1 MANRFLNNISIND
14 EYTLPA
20 ADGTADQV
28 LTTDGA
34 GQLAFVDQITIAS
47 GSAEVVEVPVKNLQ
61 GSALTK
67 GDPVYISGSVGTSG
81 RLEVQLADAGNS
93 AKMPAVGL
101 LKQDLAING
110 EGFAVVTGKLRNLI
124 TSPIDGVTPNP
135 NDVVYV
141 KSGGS
146 TGAALTTTK
155 PAGSTNL
162 IQNMGKVGRVSTVS
176 DGTLVVSSILRSN
189 DIPNLPTGKIW
200 VGTATNTIPA
210 TVVHID
216 ETNKRLGVGTT
227 TPTQALDVQGSAK
240 ISNAIYDS
248 LNSPGTSGQVLSST
262 VTGTQWTTAA
272 GGGNISGSGVN
283 NEYAIFTG
291 TNTIGTGNISQN
303 IAGDIV
309 ISSGSDLSVSNA
321 DIGLSGGRLLMTNA
335 GVTQVENGTTIV
347 DVLDA
352 SDLPSTLAANTTYV
366 IHGNLTVTSAITV
379 SNDNCA
385 VIGRD
390 RNKDRITFSAK
401 SATLFTITDVSF
413 AMQDLTLSSTD
424 STSVLIDATDVAS
437 TGYNNSRD
445 HFFTL
450 VNCQFRNVVGDLM
463 TIRGFDLVDFNN
475 TTFFYIESP
484 NFGCRFE
491 DVSKLEIS
499 SCEFIRWFSESS
511 LPTPSGYATCDMI
524 ELMANNLSSFGAVNI
539 NGCIIHPQQT
549 QFALNISSSST
560 TGFGT
565 IAANAFVNVGITTGG
580 ILTGSTYDSTSM
592 LKYDVFANQ
601 GLADSSAYKFL
612 YQNGTN
618 AQSATTSFTPLSL
631 LSVTSGAAQRLTT
644 ASSGGAQ
651 YTGTKP
657 ITVKVDASL
666 TVQGVGGNN
675 EQFEFQL
682 YKINGVTISPIPG
695 TASLIELDSGE
706 IGGVKLFTITDLVQ
720 NDIIRVYYRS
730 PSNDNFTLANYSIAV
745 KQ

>member
-14 EYTLPA
+14 EYTLPP
-20 ADGTADQV
+20 ADGTADQIIS
-28 LTTDGA
+28 TNGA
-34 GQLAFVDQITIAS
+34 GVLSFIDTSTLDVGDTERVHIACKNTSGATI
-47 GSAEVVEVPVKNLQ
+47 
-61 GSALTK
+61 TK
-67 GDPVYISGSVGTSG
+67 GTPVYITGTVGTSFII
-81 RLEVQLADAGNS
+81 EIAPADAGDK

-101 LKQDLAING
+101 LETDLANNA
-110 EGFAVVTGKLRNLI
+110 EGYVIVSGVLKNLTTDPLSTG
-124 TSPIDGVTPNP
+124 DGTPSS
-135 NDVVYV
+135 NDTVYV
-141 KSGGS
+141 KVGG
-146 TGAALTTTK
+146 GLTKTK
-155 PAGSTNL
+155 PTTSANL
-162 IQNMGKVGRVSTVS
+162 IQNVGKVGRVNSASAGSIAVSTIMR
-176 DGTLVVSSILRSN
+176 TN
-189 DIPNLPTGKIW
+189 DVPNLATGKVF
-200 VGTATNTIPA
+200 VGAADYTTASA
-210 TVVHID
+210 VVDLD
-216 ETNKRLGVGTT
+216 ETNFRLGVNEA
-227 TPTQALDVQGSAK
+227 TPTQTLHVNG
-240 ISNAIYDS
+240 NARVTGAVYDS
-248 LNSPGTSGQVLSST
+248 SNSAGTSGQVLSST
-262 VTGTQWTTAA
+262 GTGTQWTT
-272 GGGNISGSGVN
+272 GGGGGVTGSGTPTYLPIWSSTTALSDSAIYHNISGEPTVNSGVD
-283 NEYAIFTG
+283 F
-291 TNTIGTGNISQN
+291 NIN
-303 IAGDIV
+303 GAR
-309 ISSGSDLSVSNA
+309 LS
-321 DIGLSGGRLLMTNA
+321 LTNA
-335 GVTQVENGTTIV
+335 GIIQTENGTTIV

-366 IHGNLTVTSAITV
+366 IHGNLSVSTAHTV

-385 VIGRD
+385 IVGRD
-390 RNKDRITFSAK
+390 RNKDRITYTGSSTF
-401 SATLFTITDVSF
+401 LTITDASF
-413 AMQDLTLSSTD
+413 AMQDITIASTNSS
-424 STSVLIDATDVAS
+424 SVLIDATDVAS
-437 TGYNNSRD
+437 SGYNNSRD

-463 TIRGFDLVDFNN
+463 TVRGFDLVDFNN

-511 LPTPSGYATCDMI
+511 LPTPSGFATCDMI

-539 NGCIIHPQQT
+539 SGCIIHPQQT
-549 QFALNISSSST
+549 QFALNVSSSST

-580 ILTGSTYDSTSM
+580 ILTGSTYDDASM

-618 AQSATTSFTPLSL
+618 AQSATTTFSVLSL
-631 LSVTSGAAQRLTT
+631 LSVTSGAAQRLST

-651 YTGTKP
+651 YDGTKE

-682 YKINGVTISPIPG
+682 YKINGVTITPIPG
-695 TASLIELDSGE
+695 TTSLIELDSGE
-706 IGGVKLFTITDLVQ
+706 IGGIKLFTITNLVQ

-730 PSNDNFTLANYSIAV
+730 PSNDNFTLANYSIAI

>member
-14 EYTLPA
+14 EYTLPP
-20 ADGTADQV
+20 ADGTADQIIS
-28 LTTDGA
+28 TNGA
-34 GQLAFVDQITIAS
+34 GVLSFIDTSTLDVGDTERVHIACKNTSGATI
-47 GSAEVVEVPVKNLQ
+47 
-61 GSALTK
+61 TK
-67 GDPVYISGSVGTSG
+67 GTPVYITGTVGTSFII
-81 RLEVQLADAGNS
+81 EIAPADAGDK

-101 LKQDLAING
+101 LETDLANNA
-110 EGFAVVTGKLRNLI
+110 EGYVIVSGVLKNLTTDPLSTG
-124 TSPIDGVTPNP
+124 DGTPSS
-135 NDVVYV
+135 NDTVYV
-141 KSGGS
+141 KVGG
-146 TGAALTTTK
+146 GLTKTK
-155 PAGSTNL
+155 PTTSANL
-162 IQNMGKVGRVSTVS
+162 IQNVGKVGRVNSASAGSIAVSTIMRTNDVPNLATGKVFVGATDYTTASTVV
-176 DGTLVVSSILRSN
+176 DL
-189 DIPNLPTGKIW
+189 
-200 VGTATNTIPA
+200 
-210 TVVHID
+210 D
-216 ETNKRLGVGTT
+216 ETNVRLGVNEA
-227 TPTQALDVQGSAK
+227 TPTQTLHVNG
-240 ISNAIYDS
+240 NARVTGAVYDS
-248 LNSPGTSGQVLSST
+248 SNSAGTSGQVLSST
-262 VTGTQWTTAA
+262 GTGTQWTT
-272 GGGNISGSGVN
+272 GGGGGVTGSGTPTYLPIWSSTTALSDSAIYHNISGEPTVNSGVD
-283 NEYAIFTG
+283 F
-291 TNTIGTGNISQN
+291 NIN
-303 IAGDIV
+303 GAR
-309 ISSGSDLSVSNA
+309 LS
-321 DIGLSGGRLLMTNA
+321 LTNA
-335 GVTQVENGTTIV
+335 GIIQTENGTTIV

-366 IHGNLTVTSAITV
+366 IHGNLSVSTAHTV

-385 VIGRD
+385 IVGRD
-390 RNKDRITFSAK
+390 RNKDRITYTGASTF
-401 SATLFTITDVSF
+401 LTITDASF
-413 AMQDLTLSSTD
+413 AMQDITIASTNSS
-424 STSVLIDATDVAS
+424 SVLIDATDVAS
-437 TGYNNSRD
+437 SGYNNSRD

-463 TIRGFDLVDFNN
+463 TVRGFDLVDFNN

-511 LPTPSGYATCDMI
+511 LPTPSGFATCDMI

-539 NGCIIHPQQT
+539 SGCIIHPQQT
-549 QFALNISSSST
+549 QFALNVSSSST

-580 ILTGSTYDSTSM
+580 ILTGSTYDDASM

-618 AQSATTSFTPLSL
+618 AQSATTTFSVLSL
-631 LSVTSGAAQRLTT
+631 LSVTSGAAQRMST

-651 YTGTKP
+651 YDGTKE

-682 YKINGVTISPIPG
+682 YKINGVTITPIPG
-695 TASLIELDSGE
+695 TTSLIELDSGE
-706 IGGVKLFTITDLVQ
+706 IGGIKLFTITNLVQ

-730 PSNDNFTLANYSIAV
+730 PSNDNFTLANYSIAI

>member
-14 EYTLPA
+14 EYTLPP
-20 ADGTADQV
+20 ADGTADQIIS
-28 LTTDGA
+28 TNGA
-34 GQLAFVDQITIAS
+34 GVLSFIDTSTLDVGDTERVHIACKNTSGATI
-47 GSAEVVEVPVKNLQ
+47 
-61 GSALTK
+61 TK
-67 GDPVYISGSVGTSG
+67 GTPVYITGTVGTSFII
-81 RLEVQLADAGNS
+81 EIAPADAGDK

-101 LKQDLAING
+101 LETDLANNA
-110 EGFAVVTGKLRNLI
+110 EGYVIVSGVLKNLTTDPLSTG
-124 TSPIDGVTPNP
+124 DGTPSS
-135 NDVVYV
+135 NDTVYV
-141 KSGGS
+141 KVGG
-146 TGAALTTTK
+146 GLTKTK
-155 PAGSTNL
+155 PTTSANL
-162 IQNMGKVGRVSTVS
+162 IQNVGKVGRVNSASAGSIAVSTIMR
-176 DGTLVVSSILRSN
+176 TN
-189 DIPNLPTGKIW
+189 DVPNLATGKVF
-200 VGTATNTIPA
+200 VGAADYTTASA
-210 TVVHID
+210 VVDLD
-216 ETNKRLGVGTT
+216 ETNFRLGVNEA
-227 TPTQALDVQGSAK
+227 TPTQTLHVNG
-240 ISNAIYDS
+240 NARVTGAVYDS
-248 LNSPGTSGQVLSST
+248 SNSAGTSGQVLSST
-262 VTGTQWTTAA
+262 GTGTQWTT
-272 GGGNISGSGVN
+272 GGGGGVTGSGTPTYLPIWSSTTALSDSAIYHNISGEPTVNSGVD
-283 NEYAIFTG
+283 F
-291 TNTIGTGNISQN
+291 NIN
-303 IAGDIV
+303 GAR
-309 ISSGSDLSVSNA
+309 LS
-321 DIGLSGGRLLMTNA
+321 LTNA
-335 GVTQVENGTTIV
+335 GIIQTENGTTIV

-366 IHGNLTVTSAITV
+366 IHGNLSVSTAHTV

-385 VIGRD
+385 IVGRD
-390 RNKDRITFSAK
+390 RNKDRITYTGSSTF
-401 SATLFTITDVSF
+401 LTITDASF
-413 AMQDLTLSSTD
+413 AMQDITIASTNSS
-424 STSVLIDATDVAS
+424 SVLIDATDVAS
-437 TGYNNSRD
+437 SGYNNSRD

-463 TIRGFDLVDFNN
+463 TVRGFDLVDFNN

-511 LPTPSGYATCDMI
+511 LPTPSGFATCDMI

-539 NGCIIHPQQT
+539 SGCIIHPQQT
-549 QFALNISSSST
+549 QFALNVSSSST

-580 ILTGSTYDSTSM
+580 ILTGSTYDDTSM

-618 AQSATTSFTPLSL
+618 AQSATTTFSVLSL
-631 LSVTSGAAQRLTT
+631 LSVTSGAAQRLST

-651 YTGTKP
+651 YDGTKE

-682 YKINGVTISPIPG
+682 YKINGVTITPIPG

-706 IGGVKLFTITDLVQ
+706 IGGIKLFTITNLVQ

-730 PSNDNFTLANYSIAV
+730 PSNDNFTLANYSIAI

>member
-14 EYTLPA
+14 EYTLPP
-20 ADGTADQV
+20 ADGTADQIIS
-28 LTTDGA
+28 TNGA
-34 GQLAFVDQITIAS
+34 GVLSFIDTSTLDVGDTERVHIACKNTSGATI
-47 GSAEVVEVPVKNLQ
+47 
-61 GSALTK
+61 TK
-67 GDPVYISGSVGTSG
+67 GTPVYITGTVGTSFII
-81 RLEVQLADAGNS
+81 EIAPADAGDK

-101 LKQDLAING
+101 LETDLANNA
-110 EGFAVVTGKLRNLI
+110 EGYVIVSGVLKNLTTDPLSTG
-124 TSPIDGVTPNP
+124 DGTPSS
-135 NDVVYV
+135 NDTVYV
-141 KSGGS
+141 KVGG
-146 TGAALTTTK
+146 GLTKTK
-155 PAGSTNL
+155 PTTSANL
-162 IQNMGKVGRVSTVS
+162 IQNVGKVGRVNSASAGSIAVSTIMRTNDVPNLATGKVFVGATDYTTASTVV
-176 DGTLVVSSILRSN
+176 DL
-189 DIPNLPTGKIW
+189 
-200 VGTATNTIPA
+200 
-210 TVVHID
+210 D
-216 ETNKRLGVGTT
+216 ETNVRLGVNEA
-227 TPTQALDVQGSAK
+227 TPTQTLHVNG
-240 ISNAIYDS
+240 NARVTGAVYDS
-248 LNSPGTSGQVLSST
+248 SNSAGTSGQVLSST
-262 VTGTQWTTAA
+262 GTGTQWTT
-272 GGGNISGSGVN
+272 GGGGGVTGSGTPTYLPIWSSTTALSDSAIYHNISGEPTVNSGVD
-283 NEYAIFTG
+283 F
-291 TNTIGTGNISQN
+291 NIN
-303 IAGDIV
+303 GAR
-309 ISSGSDLSVSNA
+309 LS
-321 DIGLSGGRLLMTNA
+321 LTNA
-335 GVTQVENGTTIV
+335 GIIQTENGTTIV

-366 IHGNLTVTSAITV
+366 IHGNLSVSTAHTV

-385 VIGRD
+385 IVGRD
-390 RNKDRITFSAK
+390 RNKDRITYTGSSTF
-401 SATLFTITDVSF
+401 LTITDASF
-413 AMQDLTLSSTD
+413 AMQDITIASTNSS
-424 STSVLIDATDVAS
+424 SVLIDATDVAS
-437 TGYNNSRD
+437 SGYNNSRD

-463 TIRGFDLVDFNN
+463 TVRGFDLVDFNN

-511 LPTPSGYATCDMI
+511 LPTPSGFATCDMI

-539 NGCIIHPQQT
+539 SGCIIHPQQT
-549 QFALNISSSST
+549 QFALNVSSSST

-580 ILTGSTYDSTSM
+580 ILTGSTYDDASM

-618 AQSATTSFTPLSL
+618 AQSATTTFSVLSL
-631 LSVTSGAAQRLTT
+631 LSVTSGAAQRLST

-651 YTGTKP
+651 YDGTKE

-682 YKINGVTISPIPG
+682 YKINGVTITPIPG
-695 TASLIELDSGE
+695 TTSLIELDSGE
-706 IGGVKLFTITDLVQ
+706 IGGIKLFTITNLVQ

-730 PSNDNFTLANYSIAV
+730 PSNDNFTLANYSIAI

>member
-14 EYTLPA
+14 EYTLPP
-20 ADGTADQV
+20 ADGTADQIIS
-28 LTTDGA
+28 TNGA
-34 GQLAFVDQITIAS
+34 GVLSFIDTSTLDVGDTERVHIACKNTSGATI
-47 GSAEVVEVPVKNLQ
+47 
-61 GSALTK
+61 TK
-67 GDPVYISGSVGTSG
+67 GTPVYITGTVGTSFII
-81 RLEVQLADAGNS
+81 EIAPADAGDK

-101 LKQDLAING
+101 LETDLANNA
-110 EGFAVVTGKLRNLI
+110 EGYVIVSGVLKNLTTDPLSTG
-124 TSPIDGVTPNP
+124 DGTPSS
-135 NDVVYV
+135 NDTVYV
-141 KSGGS
+141 KVGG
-146 TGAALTTTK
+146 GLTKTK
-155 PAGSTNL
+155 PTTSANL
-162 IQNMGKVGRVSTVS
+162 IQNVGKVGRVNSASAGSIAVSTIMRTNDVPNLATGKVFVGATDYTTASTVV
-176 DGTLVVSSILRSN
+176 DL
-189 DIPNLPTGKIW
+189 
-200 VGTATNTIPA
+200 
-210 TVVHID
+210 D
-216 ETNKRLGVGTT
+216 ETNVRLGVNEA
-227 TPTQALDVQGSAK
+227 TPTQTLHVNG
-240 ISNAIYDS
+240 NARVTGAVYDS
-248 LNSPGTSGQVLSST
+248 SNSAGTSGQVLSST
-262 VTGTQWTTAA
+262 GTGTQWTT
-272 GGGNISGSGVN
+272 GGGGGVTGSGTPTYLPIWSSTTALSDSAIYHNISGEPTVNSGVD
-283 NEYAIFTG
+283 F
-291 TNTIGTGNISQN
+291 NIN
-303 IAGDIV
+303 GAR
-309 ISSGSDLSVSNA
+309 LS
-321 DIGLSGGRLLMTNA
+321 LTNA
-335 GVTQVENGTTIV
+335 GIIQTENGTTIV

-366 IHGNLTVTSAITV
+366 IHGNLSVSTAHTV

-385 VIGRD
+385 IVGRD
-390 RNKDRITFSAK
+390 RNKDRITYTGSSTF
-401 SATLFTITDVSF
+401 LTITDASF
-413 AMQDLTLSSTD
+413 AMQDITIASTNSS
-424 STSVLIDATDVAS
+424 SVLIDATDVAS
-437 TGYNNSRD
+437 SGYNNSRD

-463 TIRGFDLVDFNN
+463 TVRGFDLVDFNN

-511 LPTPSGYATCDMI
+511 LPTPSGFATCDMI

-539 NGCIIHPQQT
+539 SGCIIHPQQT
-549 QFALNISSSST
+549 QFALNVSSSST

-580 ILTGSTYDSTSM
+580 ILTGSTYDDTSM

-618 AQSATTSFTPLSL
+618 AQSATTTFSVLSL
-631 LSVTSGAAQRLTT
+631 LSVTSGAAQRLST
-644 ASSGGAQ
+644 ASSGGVQ
-651 YTGTKP
+651 YDGTKEV
-657 ITVKVDASL
+657 TVKVDASL

-682 YKINGVTISPIPG
+682 YKINGVTITPIPG

-706 IGGVKLFTITDLVQ
+706 IGGIKLFTITNLVQ

>member
-14 EYTLPA
+14 EYTLPP
-20 ADGTADQV
+20 ADGTADQIIS
-28 LTTDGA
+28 TNGA
-34 GQLAFVDQITIAS
+34 GVLSFIDTSTLDVGDTERVHIACKNTSGATI
-47 GSAEVVEVPVKNLQ
+47 
-61 GSALTK
+61 TK
-67 GDPVYISGSVGTSG
+67 GTPVYITGTVGTSFII
-81 RLEVQLADAGNS
+81 EIAPADAGDK

-101 LKQDLAING
+101 LETDLANNA
-110 EGFAVVTGKLRNLI
+110 EGYVIVSGVLKNLTTDPLSTG
-124 TSPIDGVTPNP
+124 DGTPSS
-135 NDVVYV
+135 NDTVYV
-141 KSGGS
+141 KVGG
-146 TGAALTTTK
+146 GLTKTK
-155 PAGSTNL
+155 PTTSANL
-162 IQNMGKVGRVSTVS
+162 IQNVGKVGRVNSASAGSIAVSTIMRTNDVPNLETGKVFVGATDYTTASTVV
-176 DGTLVVSSILRSN
+176 DL
-189 DIPNLPTGKIW
+189 
-200 VGTATNTIPA
+200 
-210 TVVHID
+210 D
-216 ETNKRLGVGTT
+216 ETNVRLGVNEA
-227 TPTQALDVQGSAK
+227 TPTQTLHVNG
-240 ISNAIYDS
+240 NARVTGAVYDS
-248 LNSPGTSGQVLSST
+248 SNSAGTSGQVLSST
-262 VTGTQWTTAA
+262 GTGTQWTT
-272 GGGNISGSGVN
+272 GGGGGVTGSGTPTYLPIWSSTTALSDSAIYHNISGEPTVNSGVD
-283 NEYAIFTG
+283 F
-291 TNTIGTGNISQN
+291 NIN
-303 IAGDIV
+303 GAR
-309 ISSGSDLSVSNA
+309 LS
-321 DIGLSGGRLLMTNA
+321 LTNA
-335 GVTQVENGTTIV
+335 GIIQTENGTTIV

-366 IHGNLTVTSAITV
+366 IHGNLSVSTAHTV

-385 VIGRD
+385 IVGRD
-390 RNKDRITFSAK
+390 RNKDRITYTGSSTF
-401 SATLFTITDVSF
+401 LTITDASF
-413 AMQDLTLSSTD
+413 AMQDITIASTNSS
-424 STSVLIDATDVAS
+424 SVLIDATDVAS
-437 TGYNNSRD
+437 SGYNNSRD

-463 TIRGFDLVDFNN
+463 TVRGFDLVDFNN

-511 LPTPSGYATCDMI
+511 LPTPSGFATCDMI

-539 NGCIIHPQQT
+539 SGCIIHPQQT
-549 QFALNISSSST
+549 QFALNVSSSST

-580 ILTGSTYDSTSM
+580 ILTGSTYDDASM

-618 AQSATTSFTPLSL
+618 AQSATTTFSVLSL
-631 LSVTSGAAQRLTT
+631 LSVTSGAAQRLST

-651 YTGTKP
+651 YDGTKE

-682 YKINGVTISPIPG
+682 YKINGVTITPIPG
-695 TASLIELDSGE
+695 TTSLIELDSGE
-706 IGGVKLFTITDLVQ
+706 IGGIKLFTITNLVQ

-730 PSNDNFTLANYSIAV
+730 PSNDNFTLANYSIAI

>member
-14 EYTLPA
+14 EYTLPP
-20 ADGTADQV
+20 ADGTADQIIS
-28 LTTDGA
+28 TNGA
-34 GQLAFVDQITIAS
+34 GVLSFIDTSTLDVGDTERVHIACKNTSGATI
-47 GSAEVVEVPVKNLQ
+47 
-61 GSALTK
+61 TK
-67 GDPVYISGSVGTSG
+67 GTPVYITGTVGTSFII
-81 RLEVQLADAGNS
+81 EIAPADAGDK

-101 LKQDLAING
+101 LETDLANNA
-110 EGFAVVTGKLRNLI
+110 EGYVIVSGVLKNLTTDPLSTG
-124 TSPIDGVTPNP
+124 DGTPSS
-135 NDVVYV
+135 NDTVYV
-141 KSGGS
+141 KVGG
-146 TGAALTTTK
+146 GLTKTK
-155 PAGSTNL
+155 PTTSANL
-162 IQNMGKVGRVSTVS
+162 IQNVGKVGRVNSASAGSIAVSTIMRTNDVPNLETGKVFVGATDYTTASTVV
-176 DGTLVVSSILRSN
+176 DL
-189 DIPNLPTGKIW
+189 
-200 VGTATNTIPA
+200 
-210 TVVHID
+210 D
-216 ETNKRLGVGTT
+216 ETNVRLGVNEA
-227 TPTQALDVQGSAK
+227 TPTQTLHVNG
-240 ISNAIYDS
+240 NARVTGAVYDS
-248 LNSPGTSGQVLSST
+248 SNSAGTSGQVLSST
-262 VTGTQWTTAA
+262 GTGTQWTT
-272 GGGNISGSGVN
+272 GGGGGVTGSGTPTYLPIWSSTTALSDSAIYHNISGEPTVNSGVD
-283 NEYAIFTG
+283 F
-291 TNTIGTGNISQN
+291 NIN
-303 IAGDIV
+303 GAR
-309 ISSGSDLSVSNA
+309 LS
-321 DIGLSGGRLLMTNA
+321 LTNA
-335 GVTQVENGTTIV
+335 GIIQTENGTTIV

-366 IHGNLTVTSAITV
+366 IHGNLSVSTAHTV

-385 VIGRD
+385 IVGRD
-390 RNKDRITFSAK
+390 RNKDRITYTGASTF
-401 SATLFTITDVSF
+401 LTITDASF
-413 AMQDLTLSSTD
+413 AMQDITIASTNSS
-424 STSVLIDATDVAS
+424 SVLIDATDVAS
-437 TGYNNSRD
+437 SGYNNSRD

-463 TIRGFDLVDFNN
+463 TVRGFDLVDFNN

-511 LPTPSGYATCDMI
+511 LPTPSGFATCDMI

-539 NGCIIHPQQT
+539 SGCIIHPQQT
-549 QFALNISSSST
+549 QFALNVSSSST

-580 ILTGSTYDSTSM
+580 ILTGSTYDDASM

-618 AQSATTSFTPLSL
+618 AQSATTTFSVLSL
-631 LSVTSGAAQRLTT
+631 LSVTSGAAQRLST

-651 YTGTKP
+651 YDGTKE

-682 YKINGVTISPIPG
+682 YKINGVTITPIPG
-695 TASLIELDSGE
+695 TTSLIELDSGE
-706 IGGVKLFTITDLVQ
+706 IGGIKLFTITNLVQ

-730 PSNDNFTLANYSIAV
+730 PSNDNFTLANYSIAI

>member
-14 EYTLPA
+14 EYTLPP
-20 ADGTADQV
+20 ADGTADQIIS
-28 LTTDGA
+28 TNGA
-34 GQLAFVDQITIAS
+34 GVLSFIDTSTLDVGDTERVHIACKNTSGATI
-47 GSAEVVEVPVKNLQ
+47 
-61 GSALTK
+61 TK
-67 GDPVYISGSVGTSG
+67 GTPVYITGTVGTSFII
-81 RLEVQLADAGNS
+81 EIAPADAGDK

-101 LKQDLAING
+101 LETDLANNA
-110 EGFAVVTGKLRNLI
+110 EGYVIVSGVLKNLTTDPLSTG
-124 TSPIDGVTPNP
+124 DGTPSS
-135 NDVVYV
+135 NDTVYV
-141 KSGGS
+141 KVGG
-146 TGAALTTTK
+146 GLTKTK
-155 PAGSTNL
+155 PTTSANL
-162 IQNMGKVGRVSTVS
+162 IQNVGKVGRVNSASAGSIAVSTIMRTNDVPNLATGKVFVGATDYTTASTVV
-176 DGTLVVSSILRSN
+176 DL
-189 DIPNLPTGKIW
+189 
-200 VGTATNTIPA
+200 
-210 TVVHID
+210 D
-216 ETNKRLGVGTT
+216 ETNVRLGVNEA
-227 TPTQALDVQGSAK
+227 TPTQTLHVNG
-240 ISNAIYDS
+240 NARVTGAVYDS
-248 LNSPGTSGQVLSST
+248 SNSAGTSGQVLSST
-262 VTGTQWTTAA
+262 GTGTQWTT
-272 GGGNISGSGVN
+272 GGGGGVTGSGTPTYLPIWSSTTALSDSAIYHNISGEPTVNSGVD
-283 NEYAIFTG
+283 F
-291 TNTIGTGNISQN
+291 NIN
-303 IAGDIV
+303 GAR
-309 ISSGSDLSVSNA
+309 LS
-321 DIGLSGGRLLMTNA
+321 LTNA
-335 GVTQVENGTTIV
+335 GIIQTENGTTIV

-366 IHGNLTVTSAITV
+366 IHGNLSVSTAHTV

-385 VIGRD
+385 IVGRD
-390 RNKDRITFSAK
+390 RNKDRITYTGSSTF
-401 SATLFTITDVSF
+401 LTITDASF
-413 AMQDLTLSSTD
+413 AMQDITIASTNSS
-424 STSVLIDATDVAS
+424 SVLIDATDVAS
-437 TGYNNSRD
+437 SGYNNSRD

-463 TIRGFDLVDFNN
+463 TVRGFDLVDFNN

-511 LPTPSGYATCDMI
+511 LPTPSGFATCDMI

-539 NGCIIHPQQT
+539 SGCIIHPQQT
-549 QFALNISSSST
+549 QFALNVSSSST

-580 ILTGSTYDSTSM
+580 ILTGSTYDDASM

-618 AQSATTSFTPLSL
+618 AQSATTTFSVLSL
-631 LSVTSGAAQRLTT
+631 LSVTSGAAQRLST

-651 YTGTKP
+651 YDGTKE

-682 YKINGVTISPIPG
+682 YKINGVTITPIPG
-695 TASLIELDSGE
+695 TTSLIELDSGE
-706 IGGVKLFTITDLVQ
+706 IGGIKLFTITNLVQ

>member
-14 EYTLPA
+14 EYTLPP
-20 ADGTADQV
+20 ADGTADQIIS
-28 LTTDGA
+28 TNGA
-34 GQLAFVDQITIAS
+34 GVLSFIDTSTLDVGDTERVHIACKNTSGATI
-47 GSAEVVEVPVKNLQ
+47 
-61 GSALTK
+61 TK
-67 GDPVYISGSVGTSG
+67 GTPVYITGTVGTSFII
-81 RLEVQLADAGNS
+81 EIAPADAGDK

-101 LKQDLAING
+101 LETDLANNA
-110 EGFAVVTGKLRNLI
+110 EGYVIVSGVLKNLTTDPLSTG
-124 TSPIDGVTPNP
+124 DGTPSS
-135 NDVVYV
+135 NDTVYV
-141 KSGGS
+141 KVGG
-146 TGAALTTTK
+146 GLTKTK
-155 PAGSTNL
+155 PTTSANL
-162 IQNMGKVGRVSTVS
+162 IQNVGKVGRVNSASAGSIAVSTIMR
-176 DGTLVVSSILRSN
+176 TN
-189 DIPNLPTGKIW
+189 DVPNLATGKVF
-200 VGTATNTIPA
+200 VGAADYTTASA
-210 TVVHID
+210 VVDLD
-216 ETNKRLGVGTT
+216 ETNFRLGVNEA
-227 TPTQALDVQGSAK
+227 TPTQTLHVNG
-240 ISNAIYDS
+240 NARVTGAVYDS
-248 LNSPGTSGQVLSST
+248 SNSAGTSGQVLSST
-262 VTGTQWTTAA
+262 GTGTQWTT
-272 GGGNISGSGVN
+272 GGGGGVTGSGTPTYLPIWSSTTALSDSAIYHNISGEPTVNSGVD
-283 NEYAIFTG
+283 F
-291 TNTIGTGNISQN
+291 NIN
-303 IAGDIV
+303 GAR
-309 ISSGSDLSVSNA
+309 LS
-321 DIGLSGGRLLMTNA
+321 LTNA
-335 GVTQVENGTTIV
+335 GIIQTENGTTIV

-366 IHGNLTVTSAITV
+366 IHGNLSVSTAHTV

-385 VIGRD
+385 IVGRD
-390 RNKDRITFSAK
+390 RNKDRITYTGSSTF
-401 SATLFTITDVSF
+401 LTITDASF
-413 AMQDLTLSSTD
+413 AMQDITIASTNSS
-424 STSVLIDATDVAS
+424 SVLIDATDVAS
-437 TGYNNSRD
+437 SGYNNSRD

-463 TIRGFDLVDFNN
+463 TVRGFDLVDFNN

-511 LPTPSGYATCDMI
+511 LPTPSGFATCDMI

-539 NGCIIHPQQT
+539 SGCIIHPQQT
-549 QFALNISSSST
+549 QFALNVSSSST

-580 ILTGSTYDSTSM
+580 ILTGSTYDDTSM

-618 AQSATTSFTPLSL
+618 AQSATTTFSVLSL
-631 LSVTSGAAQRLTT
+631 LSVTSGAAQRLST

-651 YTGTKP
+651 YDGTKE

-682 YKINGVTISPIPG
+682 YKINGVTITPIPG
-695 TASLIELDSGE
+695 TTSLIELDSGE
-706 IGGVKLFTITDLVQ
+706 IGGIKLFTITNLVQ

-730 PSNDNFTLANYSIAV
+730 PSNDNFTLANYSIAI

>member
-81 RLEVQLADAGNS
+81 ILEVQLADAGNS

-101 LKQDLAING
+101 LKQDLAINA
-110 EGFAVVTGKLRNLI
+110 EGFAVVTGKLRNLV

-135 NDVVYV
+135 NDVIYV

-155 PAGSTNL
+155 PTGSTNL
-162 IQNMGKVGRVSTVS
+162 IQNVGKVGRVSTVS

-200 VGTATNTIPA
+200 VGTAANTA
-210 TVVHID
+210 QSTVVHLD
-216 ETNKRLGVGTT
+216 ETNIRLGLNET
-227 TPTQALDVQGSAK
+227 TPTQTLHVAG
-240 ISNAIYDS
+240 NARVTGAVYDS
-248 LNSPGTSGQVLSST
+248 SNSAGTSGQVLSST
-262 VTGTQWTTAA
+262 GTGTQWTT
-272 GGGNISGSGVN
+272 GGGGGGVSGSGTTDYLPKWQNSTTLTDSAIYHNIGGEPTVN
-283 NEYAIFTG
+283 AG
-291 TNTIGTGNISQN
+291 TNFNLLTGSRLVLSS
-303 IAGDIV
+303 AGI
-309 ISSGSDLSVSNA
+309 
-321 DIGLSGGRLLMTNA
+321 
-335 GVTQVENGTTIV
+335 TQSENGTTII
-347 DVLDA
+347 DVIDA

-401 SATLFTITDVSF
+401 NSTLFTITDVSF
-413 AMQDLTLSSTD
+413 AMQDLTIASTD
-424 STSVLIDATDVAS
+424 STSTLIDATDVAS

-463 TIRGFDLVDFNN
+463 TVRGFDLVDFNN

-618 AQSATTSFTPLSL
+618 VQSATTSFLPLSL

-682 YKINGVTISPIPG
+682 YKINGTSILPIPG
-695 TASLIELDSGE
+695 SASLIELDSGE
-706 IGGVKLFTITDLVQ
+706 VGGVKVFAITDLVQ

-730 PSNDNFTLANYSIAV
+730 PTNDNFTLANYSIAV

>member
-81 RLEVQLADAGNS
+81 ILEVQLADAGDK

-101 LKQDLAING
+101 LKQDLAINA

-124 TSPIDGVTPNP
+124 TSPIDGATPSP
-135 NDVVYV
+135 NDVIYV

-155 PAGSTNL
+155 PTGSANS

-176 DGTLVVSSILRSN
+176 DGTFVVSSILRSN

-200 VGTATNTIPA
+200 VGTAANTTA
-210 TVVHID
+210 STVVHLD
-216 ETNKRLGVGTT
+216 ETNVRLGLNET
-227 TPTQALDVQGSAK
+227 TPTQTLHVTG
-240 ISNAIYDS
+240 NARVTGAVYDS
-248 LNSPGTSGQVLSST
+248 SNSAGTSGQVLSST
-262 VTGTQWTTAA
+262 GTGTQWTT
-272 GGGNISGSGVN
+272 GGGGGGVSGSGTTDYLPKWSN
-283 NEYAIFTG
+283 STTLTDSAIYH
-291 TNTIGTGNISQN
+291 N
-303 IAGDIV
+303 IAGEPTV
-309 ISSGSDLSVSNA
+309 
-321 DIGLSGGRLLMTNA
+321 NA
-335 GVTQVENGTTIV
+335 GTDFNLLTGSRLVLSSAGITQSENGTTII

-401 SATLFTITDVSF
+401 NATLFTITDVSF

-424 STSVLIDATDVAS
+424 STSTLIDATDVAS

-463 TIRGFDLVDFNN
+463 TVRGFDLVDFNN

-539 NGCIIHPQQT
+539 SGCIIHPQQT

-580 ILTGSTYDSTSM
+580 ILTGSTYNDTSM

-601 GLADSSAYKFL
+601 GLADSSAYVFG
-612 YQNGTN
+612 YQSGTDT
-618 AQSATTSFTPLSL
+618 QSATTSF
-631 LSVTSGAAQRLTT
+631 
-644 ASSGGAQ
+644 
-651 YTGTKP
+651 
-657 ITVKVDASL
+657 ASL
-666 TVQGVGGNN
+666 TIATFLDGSIQRFTSLSTGLRYDGSKDIEVSIDAKVGLSGIGGNN
-675 EQFEFQL
+675 ESFEFQI
-682 YKINGVTISPIPG
+682 YKLIGGTLISPLAG
-695 TASLIELDSGE
+695 TVGAVELDSGE
-706 IGGVKLFTITDLVQ
+706 EGIVNLIGATSVSQ
-720 NDIIRVYYRS
+720 NDVITVYYRS
-730 PSNDNFTLANYSIAV
+730 PTNDNFTLQDFAIRV
-745 KQ
+745 TQV

>member
-14 EYTLPA
+14 EYTLPP
-20 ADGTADQV
+20 ADGTADQIIS
-28 LTTDGA
+28 TNGA
-34 GQLAFVDQITIAS
+34 GVLSFIDTSTLDVGDTERVHIACKNTSGATI
-47 GSAEVVEVPVKNLQ
+47 
-61 GSALTK
+61 TK
-67 GDPVYISGSVGTSG
+67 GTPVYITGTVGTSFII
-81 RLEVQLADAGNS
+81 EIAPADAGDK

-101 LKQDLAING
+101 VETDLINNAEGYVIVSGVLK
-110 EGFAVVTGKLRNLI
+110 NLTTDPLSAGDGTP
-124 TSPIDGVTPNP
+124 TS
-135 NDVVYV
+135 NDTVYV
-141 KSGGS
+141 KVGG
-146 TGAALTTTK
+146 GLTKTK
-155 PAGSTNL
+155 PTTSLNL
-162 IQNMGKVGRVSTVS
+162 IQNVGKVGRVNSASAGSIAVSTIMR
-176 DGTLVVSSILRSN
+176 TN
-189 DIPNLPTGKIW
+189 DVPNLATGKVF
-200 VGTATNTIPA
+200 VGATDYTTAS
-210 TVVHID
+210 TVVHLD
-216 ETNKRLGVGTT
+216 ETNVRLGVNET
-227 TPTQALDVQGSAK
+227 TPTETLHVNGDARITGAV
-240 ISNAIYDS
+240 YDS
-248 LNSPGTSGQVLSST
+248 SNSAGTSGQVLSST
-262 VTGTQWTTAA
+262 GTGTQWTT
-272 GGGNISGSGVN
+272 GGGGGGVTGSGTTDYLPKWSNSTTLTDSAIYHNISGEPTVN
-283 NEYAIFTG
+283 AG
-291 TNTIGTGNISQN
+291 TNFNLLTGSRLVLNS
-303 IAGDIV
+303 AGI
-309 ISSGSDLSVSNA
+309 
-321 DIGLSGGRLLMTNA
+321 
-335 GVTQVENGTTIV
+335 TQSENGTTIV